1 MTDAP
6 QCKNCKATSAEST
19 PPAPSI
25 ENSGRCFAIVEMA
38 LRAWG
43 LVAFPDTPP
52 YVVDLLRPTAGHG
65 VASA

>member
-19 PPAPSI
+19 PPVPSI
-25 ENSGRCFAIVEMA
+25 GKPGRCFEIVEIA